1 MIFDEN
7 VTLFWIDEDVDITI
21 NYQPTANSRV
31 VTYNL
36 YKYLYETKDYS
47 TTPFFVGNVFIPE
60 KSREITLNLNE
71 IVRSQVETYDLYK
84 ERGDAIS
91 IDVCNLYKLS
101 ITIDGIEYSQN
112 FQVNL
117 INRYP
122 NDNITHKEFGG
133 MTSNLF
139 SSYNLLMG
147 YVNGEYYY
155 DGYLAVPPH
164 IPYVHSNKL
173 DFGFMYYY
181 DYVALDSLLDS
192 VVLEGYQHTL
202 KGKGCVLEKQLA
214 TPNRYDMGSFYW
226 NMSTYDLFAEAKFE
240 HPDDEIWYTTSDN
253 TQLII
258 TENNQYLSNIIK
270 DNTYKDGM
278 GIIKLKN
285 TLSLLPTNCFAGLN
299 KLKSISLPQTVK
311 VLGNMCFKD
320 CAELQSIYM
329 PSVLGISDNCF
340 SGCKKYTEIILPE
353 TIMNIGSYAFEG
365 ENISFIKCFANNA
378 PRITSTTFSNI
389 PPTTP
394 IYVPNI
400 DKYKSNI
407 NWRNFKDWHALQNSE
422 TYVDDDN
429 TGLAISDTPS
439 IWINCDFK
447 EILTY
452 IDKCPAKYYL
462 QWVDRYGGI
471 QTQPFNGKSTL
482 KEKFEN
488 TNIQNSKG
496 YSRKVFIQDEFD
508 WTLNSKWLTEYE
520 YKVYEGIFVSP
531 LVRLYDVE
539 NDNLYEVLVSDTSY
553 TEKTYKNQKKLFNM
567 TVNVTNNK
575 KQRFLN

>member
-1 MIFDEN
+1 MIFDGE
-7 VTLFWIDEDVDITI
+7 VSLFWIDEDVDITI
-21 NYQPTANSRV
+21 KYQPTANSKV

-36 YKYLYETKDYS
+36 YKYLHETNDYS

-60 KSREITLNLNE
+60 KSQKITLNFND
-71 IVRSQVETYDLYK
+71 IVRSEVETYDLYK
-84 ERGDAIS
+84 ERGDAII
-91 IDVCNLYKLS
+91 IDVCNVYKLS

-122 NDNITHKEFGG
+122 NDNITHKEFRR
-133 MTSNLF
+133 MTSNIDT
-139 SSYNLLMG
+139 SYNLLMG
-147 YVNGEYYY
+147 YVNDDYN
-155 DGYLAVPPH
+155 GYLAVPQH
-164 IPYVHSNKL
+164 IPYVRSNKL

-181 DYVALDSLLDS
+181 SRAGLDTLID
-192 VVLEGYQHTL
+192 ETQFIL
-202 KGKGCVLEKQLA
+202 KGKGCVLERQLT
-214 TPNRYDMGSFYW
+214 TPNLGDMGSFYW
-226 NMSTYDLFAEAKFE
+226 NMSTDDLFAEAKFE

-258 TENNQYLSNIIK
+258 DAEKNQNLFNIIK
-270 DNTYKDGM
+270 DNLYKDGI

-285 TLSLLPTNCFAGLN
+285 TLPVLPSNCFAGLN

-329 PSVLGISDNCF
+329 PSVLGISDRCF

-353 TIMNIGSYAFEG
+353 TITNIGSYAFDE

-378 PRITSTTFSNI
+378 PMISTTTFSNI
-389 PPTTP
+389 PRITP

-400 DKYKSNI
+400 DKYKSVI
-407 NWRNFKDWHALQNSE
+407 YWRDFIDWHVLQNSE

-439 IWINCDFK
+439 IWINGIYK